1 MALISLCNSPTAETT
16 YPGTLVKACQP
27 KPAHLRFL
35 ALSADAKPSLLDCMM
50 ETAGELP
57 PLPPVSAEPPA
68 NPDPPA
74 EPLAGPAAQPEAH
87 NQLISRFWC
96 ILLVLSFSY
105 QFYHALR
112 VFLQRLGYLVFL
124 QVLLLPCLAYSTF
137 HVSLGHNFGF
147 SFASF
152 CYCCSYT

>member
-1 MALISLCNSPTAETT
+1 M
-16 YPGTLVKACQP
+16 V
-27 KPAHLRFL
+27 
-35 ALSADAKPSLLDCMM
+35 

-74 EPLAGPAAQPEAH
+74 EPLAGPAAQPAAA

-105 QFYHALR
+105 PFYHAFR
-112 VFLQRLGYLVFL
+112 VFS
-124 QVLLLPCLAYSTF
+124 PTF
-137 HVSLGHNFGF
+137 GLF
-147 SFASF
+147 SFLASF
-152 CYCCSYT
+152 ATTLFSVFNVPLVPRA